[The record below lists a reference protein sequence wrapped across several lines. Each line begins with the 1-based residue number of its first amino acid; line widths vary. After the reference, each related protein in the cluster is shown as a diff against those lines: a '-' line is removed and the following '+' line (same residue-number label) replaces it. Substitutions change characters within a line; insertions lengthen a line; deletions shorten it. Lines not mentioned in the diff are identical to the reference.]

1 MKNNK
6 RKITFIMVSSLI
18 IISLLSFSIAAVVE
32 GEIRNMN
39 FKGADIR
46 DVLTAIAEVAEV
58 NLISDSSV
66 TGSITIHLREIS
78 FNEALNLI
86 TQTTGLAYKWD
97 GNTVVVATPGRIE
110 EVYKEMELEIL
121 NFDSKDLNRAKEVLN
136 SVYPELNIQI
146 IKENTQLLLVGKEE
160 TIEEAVQLVNRVD
173 FPDIITEEEKVAEVK
188 EKEAEDVLEIIKIE
202 YGNLSEIVDNLK
214 VIYPELIVQTDTNN
228 NQIILKGEQDYI
240 DEAKDLISR
249 VDIPTQEDKEVAES
263 EKLAEEEAKKEAE
276 DQVTKYAKI
285 YNIDEEE
292 LISKVKSTYPD
303 IKISYDEVHEHLEI
317 KGDDEKV
324 SNTLTLIDRYDD
336 EQQKRTEIIGI
347 DYVNLDS
354 VSSIVEDS
362 VPEVNLNKNEL
373 TREIIISGNTMD
385 VERAVNLIEN
395 LDIPRRQ
402 VIIEARLEEISMTE
416 TSSMG
421 ISNPE
426 NNLPTIEFIKDP
438 MGQIEG
444 ITGTWP
450 DYISALKSEGKAE
463 TLANPRLMTLNGEE
477 GNMLIGEQ
485 IPVKGIDA
493 EGKLN
498 ITYIEAGINLNFTPW
513 ITKENYIELEVTPK
527 VSSLGE
533 ELYEGFPAIRTREV
547 TTKLRLK
554 DGQSFAIAGLIQED
568 VKNSERK
575 VPLLSEIPILGK
587 LFRYDTDNTEKT
599 ELVIF
604 ITPRIVEDK
613 QREEVKEKVQPL
625 NSEKEKEEYVFIEPE
640 SEESDKE
647 QQAETKSV
655 STEQEEVKTSQPKGY
670 QDLSSEELAEILNTS
685 RRQREYINEL
695 PDSLEI
701 LYAVPSDQS
710 AQEIAD
716 KFTLPA
722 DEIIKNL
729 EDKNEFK
736 KGDLV
741 VLSIPSSHLIK
752 VDENQDI
759 DSILGEYDISLEEIL
774 ELNQLES
781 ADEIEADMLLISPR
795 AIR

>member
-1 MKNNK
+1 
-6 RKITFIMVSSLI
+6 MVLSLI
-18 IISLLSFSIAAVVE
+18 IVSLLSFSITAAVE
-32 GEIRNMN
+32 GEIKNMN

-58 NLISDSSV
+58 NLVSDSSV
-66 TGSITIHLREIS
+66 TGNITIHLREIS
-78 FNEALNLI
+78 FDEALNLI

-110 EVYKEMELEIL
+110 EVYKEMEIEIL
-121 NFDSKDLNRAKEVLN
+121 NFDSKDLNRAKEVLS

-173 FPDIITEEEKVAEVK
+173 FPEIITEEEKVAEVK
-188 EKEAEDVLEIIKIE
+188 EKEAEDVLEIIKIK

-228 NQIILKGEQDYI
+228 NQIILKGKQDPI

-249 VDIPTQEDKEVAES
+249 VDIPTLEDKEVAES
-263 EKLAEEEAKKEAE
+263 EKSAEEETEKAAE
-276 DQVTKYAKI
+276 DQVTKYAKVN
-285 YNIDEEE
+285 NIDEEE
-292 LISKVKSTYPD
+292 LINKVKSTYPD
-303 IKISYDEVHEHLEI
+303 IEISYDEVHEHLEI
-317 KGDDEKV
+317 KGDEKKV
-324 SNTLTLIDRYDD
+324 NNTLTLINRYDD
-336 EQQKRTEIIGI
+336 EQEKRTEIIGI
-347 DYVNLDS
+347 DYVDLEN
-354 VSSIVEDS
+354 VSSIVQDNI
-362 VPEVNLNKNEL
+362 PEVKLSKNEL

-493 EGKLN
+493 EGELS
-498 ITYIEAGINLNFTPW
+498 ITYIEAGITLNFTPW

-568 VKNSERK
+568 MKTSENK
-575 VPLLSEIPILGK
+575 VPLLSEIPILGR
-587 LFRYDTDNTEKT
+587 LFRYDTDDTEKT

-613 QREEVKEKVQPL
+613 QREEVKEKVQSL
-625 NSEKEKEEYVFIEPE
+625 NVEKKEEEYVFVPPE
-640 SEESDKE
+640 SEKPETDQQVETESEVNKKE
-647 QQAETKSV
+647 QETV
-655 STEQEEVKTSQPKGY
+655 QPKEY
-670 QDLSSEELAEILNTS
+670 QDLSGEEIAEILNTS
-685 RRQREYINEL
+685 RRKREYVNEV

-701 LYAVPSDQS
+701 LYAVESDQS
-710 AQEIAD
+710 AQKIAD
-716 KFTLPA
+716 KFNLPA
-722 DEIIKNL
+722 SEVIKNDG
-729 EDKNEFK
+729 EKSEFK
-736 KGDLV
+736 KGDLI
-741 VLSIPSSHLIK
+741 VLSIPGSHLIK
-752 VDENQDI
+752 VSEDQDI
-759 DSILGEYDISLEEIL
+759 NSIIEKYDVSLEEIL

-781 ADEIEADMLLISPR
+781 IDQIKSDMLLILPH